1 DDLASARGGHAR
13 AVTVTTLAYKLA
25 RLIGPLHDRIL
36 RWSRRGRLA
45 FRTPKPP
52 KARTSSGPAHEF
64 ARLIREG
71 WRAVNAMRPWLSVA
85 PGRSITPAVT
95 SRHKPVRAA
104 RPPADSVYIAEMSG
118 ASPSG
123 SGVWRRLLPLAVVV
137 AAAIAVYWVAG
148 PRAISL
154 EALIRHRA
162 EIDAFVGR
170 HAVAAILAYTGIYI
184 VAVSLSVPGATFL
197 TVTSGFLF
205 GVWLGAAASVVGAT
219 VGATVIFLV
228 ARTAFGEP
236 LLARAG
242 PRLAELARGFRDD
255 AFSYLLFLRL
265 VPAFPFFLVNL
276 VPAFAGVRLG
286 PFIAATALGVIPA
299 AVAFALAGT
308 GLDSVITAQKD
319 TYYQCVASGSHSC
332 RMAFDAGDVLTPRMV
347 IALVALGLLALAPV
361 VVKHLRARSR
371 TTT

>member
-1 DDLASARGGHAR
+1 LILVAAF
-13 AVTVTTLAYKLA
+13 AVLAYLA
-25 RLIGPLHDRIL
+25 
-36 RWSRRGRLA
+36 A
-45 FRTPKPP
+45 
-52 KARTSSGPAHEF
+52 
-64 ARLIREG
+64 
-71 WRAVNAMRPWLSVA
+71 
-85 PGRSITPAVT
+85 
-95 SRHKPVRAA
+95 
-104 RPPADSVYIAEMSG
+104 
-118 ASPSG
+118 G
-123 SGVWRRLLPLAVVV
+123 SGGISFEALVHH
-137 AAAIAVYWVAG
+137 
-148 PRAISL
+148 RAI
-154 EALIRHRA
+154 
-162 EIDAFVGR
+162 IDAFVTQ
-170 HAVAAILAYTGIYI
+170 HHVLAILAYTAIY
-184 VAVSLSVPGATFL
+184 VATVAFSLPGAAFL
-197 TVTSGFLF
+197 TVAGGFLF
-205 GVWLGAAASVVGAT
+205 GLLAGTAAAIVGAT
-219 VGATVIFLV
+219 VGATLIFLV
-228 ARTAFGEP
+228 ARTALGEP
-236 LLARAG
+236 LLRRAS
-242 PRLAELARGFRDD
+242 PRASQLAKDFRED